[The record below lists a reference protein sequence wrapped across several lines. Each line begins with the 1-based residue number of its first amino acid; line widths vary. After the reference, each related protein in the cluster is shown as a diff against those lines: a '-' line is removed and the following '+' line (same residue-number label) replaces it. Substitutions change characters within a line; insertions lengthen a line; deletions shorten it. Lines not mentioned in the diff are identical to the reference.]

1 MKTKKSKTSTS
12 SLSKA
17 TLFSLYQAVVSLFE
31 LNKSDLAG
39 PLKLI
44 DDALKDK
51 KSDVVESTLSS
62 LSFSFRK
69 VDKNLS
75 IKVAEKL
82 TERLP
87 NSSAAW
93 LHLAYTF
100 DFFKDYKSALR
111 VSIKGL
117 QFKPT
122 PELLVKFG
130 TLLSKFNQDKEAL
143 ECVRNGYHL
152 SANAIRLGS
161 AALRVALKNADWKL
175 SEEITQQFTEHYQH
189 KDFESVE
196 TPRTHLLWC
205 ADESLNINVLSKFAH
220 ANFPARVSNYTY
232 PIQDVSKHKLRI
244 GFISY
249 DYREH
254 ATSHLALGLLRHVNN
269 DRFEYYAYCT
279 SWDDSSALRRD
290 ILNRFTKV
298 KMISNKSDKE
308 AADIINADRID
319 ILVDFNGLTEGTK
332 MGVLSF
338 KPAPIQISYL
348 GFPGTSG
355 GRYIDY
361 IFADDYTLP
370 SDRNALY
377 PEKIIRI
384 PPTYQMNDYDAKWLP
399 PKALMSKTNLPNDK
413 IVIGMFNNMNKIT
426 SVTWSAW
433 MSILHGISNSVLW
446 ILEPSESAKANLL
459 QAAKLHGISAEKII
473 FAPKLKIEEHF
484 ARLQLCD
491 FVLDPWPYGGH
502 TTTAD
507 ALFCNVPVIALEGNN
522 FASRVSGGL
531 LIAAGLKQLIAKD
544 IDDYMQLAI
553 ALAKDKDKLFSIKTH
568 LSSNRRALPIFNAK
582 HRTQQIERA
591 FIFVYN
597 RYIEKQTPVPFRVV

>member
-1 MKTKKSKTSTS
+1 MKTKKNKTSTT
-12 SLSKA
+12 SLSKES
-17 TLFSLYQAVVSLFE
+17 LLSLYQAVVSLFK
-31 LNKSDLAG
+31 LNKLDLTG
-39 PLKLI
+39 PLNLI

-51 KSDVVESTLSS
+51 EAVVVESTLSS
-62 LSFSFRK
+62 LSISFRK
-69 VDKNLS
+69 IDKNLS

-82 TERLP
+82 TEKLP
-87 NSSAAW
+87 NSPAPW

-100 DFFKDYKSALR
+100 DFFKDYKSALSASR
-111 VSIKGL
+111 KGL
-117 QFKPT
+117 EFKPT

-130 TLLSKFNQDKEAL
+130 TLLSKFNQDNEAL
-143 ECVRNGYHL
+143 ECVRNGYHS
-152 SANAIRLGS
+152 SAKSIELGS
-161 AALRVALKNADWKL
+161 AALRVALKNADWTL
-175 SEEITQQFTEHYQH
+175 SEEITRQFTEHYQN
-189 KDFESVE
+189 KDFNSVE

-205 ADESLNINVLSKFAH
+205 ADESLNIKVLSKFAH
-220 ANFPARVSNYTY
+220 ANFPARVPNYTY
-232 PIQDVSKHKLRI
+232 PINDASKRKIRI

-254 ATSHLALGLLRHVNN
+254 ATSHLALGLLRHANY

-298 KMISNKSDKE
+298 KIISNKSDKE
-308 AADIINADRID
+308 SADIINADHID

-332 MGVLSF
+332 MGALAY

-355 GRYIDY
+355 GSYIDY

-399 PKALMSKTNLPNDK
+399 HKALLSKTNLPKDK
-413 IVIGMFNNMNKIT
+413 LVIGMFNNVNKIT
-426 SVTWSAW
+426 SVTWACW
-433 MSILHGISNSVLW
+433 MSILSELNDAVLW
-446 ILEPSESAKANLL
+446 ILEPSESAKVNLL
-459 QAAKLHGISAEKII
+459 QAAKLHGISSEKII
-473 FAPKLKIEEHF
+473 FAPKLKVEEHF

-544 IDDYMQLAI
+544 IDSYIQLAI
-553 ALAKDKDKLFSIKTH
+553 ALAKNKDQLSSIKMH
-568 LSSNRRALPIFNAK
+568 LSRHKRALPIFNAK

-591 FIFVYN
+591 FLFAYN
-597 RYIEKQTPVPFRVV
+597 RFIEKQTPVPFRVV

>member
-1 MKTKKSKTSTS
+1 MKTKKNNSSQS
-12 SLSKA
+12 SLSKEE
-17 TLFSLYQAVVSLFE
+17 LIGLYQSVVSLF
-31 LNKSDLAG
+31 NQYKPDMVKALAC
-39 PLKLI
+39 I
-44 DDALKDK
+44 DDALKNSSFDA
-51 KSDVVESTLSS
+51 VEYALSS
-62 LSFSFRK
+62 LSVSFRK
-69 VDKNLS
+69 IDKNLS
-75 IKVAEKL
+75 VKVAEKL
-82 TERLP
+82 TEKLP
-87 NSSAAW
+87 KSSAAW
-93 LHLAYTF
+93 LNLAFTF
-100 DFFKDYKSALR
+100 ESFKDYKNALMATTK
-111 VSIKGL
+111 SL
-117 QFKPT
+117 EFKPNA
-122 PELLVKFG
+122 ELLVKAG
-130 TLLSKFNQDKEAL
+130 TLLSKFNQDKQAID
-143 ECVRNGYHL
+143 CIKQGYDL
-152 SANAIRLGS
+152 SGKSIDLAS
-161 AALRVALKNADWKL
+161 AALRVALKNGDWTL
-175 SEEITQQFTEHYQH
+175 MQEVTQQLSTYY
-189 KDFESVE
+189 KSIDFKGVE

-205 ADESLNINVLSKFAH
+205 ADEALNIKVLSKFAET
-220 ANFPARVSNYTY
+220 NFAARDTNYTY
-232 PIQDVSKHKLRI
+232 ATRNINKHKLRI

-254 ATSHLALGLLRHVNN
+254 ATSHLALGLLRHFNR

-279 SWDDSSALRRD
+279 SWDDGSALRRD
-290 ILNRFTKV
+290 ILNRFSKV
-298 KMISNKSDKE
+298 KMISNKTDKE

-332 MGVLSF
+332 MGILSF

-370 SDRNALY
+370 PERDQLY

-413 IVIGMFNNMNKIT
+413 IVIGMFNNVNKIT
-426 SVTWSAW
+426 SFTWSTW
-433 MSILHGISNSVLW
+433 MSILNSISNAVLW
-446 ILEPSESAKANLL
+446 ILDPGDVARANLI
-459 QAAKLHGISAEKII
+459 QAAQSHGVDSDKII
-473 FAPKLKIEEHF
+473 FAPKLKLEEHF

-531 LIAAGLKQLIAKD
+531 LIAAGLGKLIAKNVD
-544 IDDYMQLAI
+544 EYIKLAVDLEKNKENLS
-553 ALAKDKDKLFSIKTH
+553 AIKAH
-568 LSSNRRALPIFNAK
+568 LSRNRKRLPIFNAK

-591 FIFVYN
+591 FTFAYN
-597 RYIEKQTPVPFRVV
+597 RYLEKKPTVSFRVV